1 MKAIIKN
8 GLLKGCSDEYITD
21 EPLDI
26 YIEGKTIKDIGKSL
40 EYDAEII
47 DATGK
52 IVMPGLIDM
61 YCTAYEL
68 GYENEDNIV
77 ILSEAAAAG
86 GYTSVTMLP
95 DVNPNIDNKT
105 VVEYIASKSKKYS
118 RVNIFPYGSTTKQSS
133 GFDISEIGEMV
144 TAGVV
149 ALSDAGK
156 SVSDSN
162 VFRNILLYSSMFDVP
177 VITFC
182 QDEHLA
188 QDGVINKGYM
198 STKTGLNGIPSE
210 AEELMVARN
219 LIIAGSL
226 GTNVHITHVSTKGS
240 VDLIRYYKNRGIKVT
255 CDTCPHYFSLSERA
269 VDDYNTFAKVSPP
282 LRTDDDIN
290 AIADGLKDKTIDVIS
305 TGHTPVS
312 IDNKIIEFDKASFG
326 ISSLETAF
334 AVSYTS
340 LVASKKMT
348 LDELVKAM
356 SARPAEILKLK
367 NKGQIKPGFDAD
379 LAIVDVDNPFKVS
392 GSKFL
397 SKAKYTPYENL
408 ELKGRV
414 VKTLVGGNIIYESP
428 EV

>member
-8 GLLKGCSDEYITD
+8 GLLKGCPGEYNTD

-26 YIEGKTIKDIGKSL
+26 YIEGRTIKNIGKAL
-40 EYDAEII
+40 DYDAEII
-47 DATGK
+47 DASGK
-52 IVMPGLIDM
+52 VVMPGLVDM
-61 YCTAYEL
+61 YCTTYEL

-77 ILSEAAAAG
+77 SLSEAAAIG
-86 GYTSVTMLP
+86 GYTSVTMSP

-118 RVNIFPYGSTTKQSS
+118 KVNIFPYGSTTKQSL
-133 GFDISEIGEMV
+133 GHDISEIGEMV

-156 SVSDSN
+156 SISDSN
-162 VFRNILLYSSMFDVP
+162 VFRNILLYSSMFDMP

-188 QDGVINKGYM
+188 QGGVINKGYM

-219 LIIAGSL
+219 LIIANRLNTSI
-226 GTNVHITHVSTKGS
+226 HITHVSTKGS
-240 VDLIRYYKNRGIKVT
+240 VDLIRYYKKMGTKVT
-255 CDTCPHYFSLSERA
+255 CDTCPHYFSLSEKA

-282 LRTDDDIN
+282 LRTDDDI
-290 AIADGLKDKTIDVIS
+290 AAVIEGLKDKTIDVIS

-326 ISSLETAF
+326 ISSLDTAF
-334 AVSYTS
+334 AISYTK
-340 LVASKKMT
+340 LVDLKMMT
-348 LDELVKAM
+348 LDELVKIM
-356 SARPAEILKLK
+356 STKPAEILRLK
-367 NKGQIKPGFDAD
+367 NKGQIAPGFDAD
-379 LAIVDVDNPFKVS
+379 LVIVDVDSPFKVN
-392 GSKFL
+392 GSAFC
-397 SKAKYTPYENL
+397 SKAKYTPYENR

-414 VKTLVGGNIIYESP
+414 VKTLVGGNVVY
-428 EV
+428 